1 MSDHA
6 DALVVFGLTG
16 DLARKMTLPALYRL
30 SEQGLL
36 GCSVVGVGR
45 RPVPRDELVQHAT
58 EAIEAAVD
66 DVDEQ
71 ALASLLA
78 RLEYI
83 GGDAEEGSVYER
95 LRDALGEAKTP
106 VFYLAT
112 PPAMFLEVAEE
123 LAGADLVRNGRL
135 VVEKPFGTDLRSAR
149 ELNERLT
156 AIFPE
161 DRLYRIDHFL
171 GKEPVQDILYLR
183 FANALFEPVWSREDV
198 DSIQITLAEDFG
210 VEGRGAFYDKVGA
223 IRDVVQN
230 HLLQVL
236 ALAAMEPPSGG
247 EDAIPRRRLDVFQSM
262 PGVDPDNA
270 VRGQYEGYREIEGVA
285 PRSDTET
292 FVALRL
298 EIENWRWAGIPIFI
312 RAGKALPVTAT
323 EVVVRLQRV
332 PQLRWGSY
340 RLRTPGSDDI
350 VLRVGRNA
358 GVTIGIR
365 AKTPGKEVSQPVSLD
380 LEFSEELGEPPEPYE
395 RLLAD
400 ALRGDSTLFPRWEVI
415 EETWRIV
422 QPLLDAAPP
431 IEPYA
436 KGTWGPASADLL
448 AAQNGG
454 WRVPGRR

>member
-1 MSDHA
+1 
-6 DALVVFGLTG
+6 
-16 DLARKMTLPALYRL
+16 
-30 SEQGLL
+30 
-36 GCSVVGVGR
+36 
-45 RPVPRDELVQHAT
+45 
-58 EAIEAAVD
+58 
-66 DVDEQ
+66 
-71 ALASLLA
+71 
-78 RLEYI
+78 
-83 GGDAEEGSVYER
+83 
-95 LRDALGEAKTP
+95 
-106 VFYLAT
+106 
-112 PPAMFLEVAEE
+112 MFLEVAEE
-123 LAGADLVRNGRL
+123 LAGAGLADNARL

-210 VEGRGAFYDKVGA
+210 IEGRGAFYDKVGA

-247 EDAIPRRRLDVFQSM
+247 DDAIPRRRLDVFRAM

-323 EVVVRLQRV
+323 EVVIRLQRV
-332 PQLRWGSY
+332 PQLRWGSH
-340 RLRTPGSDDI
+340 RLRTPGNDDI

-365 AKTPGKEVSQPVSLD
+365 AKTPGREVSQPVSLD

-400 ALRGDSTLFPRWEVI
+400 ALRGDSTLFPRWDVI

-422 QPLLDAAPP
+422 QPLLDSPPP
-431 IEPYA
+431 IERYA
-436 KGTWGPASADLL
+436 QGTWGPASADLL

-454 WRVPGRR
+454 WRMPAKS